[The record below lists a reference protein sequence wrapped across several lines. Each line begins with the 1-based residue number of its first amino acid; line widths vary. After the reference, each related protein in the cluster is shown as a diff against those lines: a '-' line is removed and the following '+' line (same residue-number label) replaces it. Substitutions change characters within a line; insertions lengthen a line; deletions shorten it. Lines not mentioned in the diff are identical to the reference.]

1 MRTLVGLI
9 GLVLAAHAAAAIPP
23 RATSGVTG
31 LLRAETLAD
40 KARRQLQVPA
50 RSGPGW
56 RKGGGGWSRGGGG
69 RDAPSPHEAPA
80 TPIRIEV
87 RPARSR

>member
-23 RATSGVTG
+23 RATSGATG
-31 LLRAETLAD
+31 LLRAETLAE
-40 KARRQLQVPA
+40 KAKRDLRLPS

-56 RKGGGGWSRGGGG
+56 RRGGSGWSRDG
-69 RDAPSPHEAPA
+69 RGAPSPHEAPA
-80 TPIRIEV
+80 SPIRIEV